1 MIVFDLFLSNVKYC
15 FVILYR
21 PPKLSTDSLSDAEH
35 FNRIITQLSH
45 LNKPV
50 FVVGDINCRNI
61 DWSYCV
67 KPSNNVEEIIF
78 NTFCNN
84 GYTQC
89 VTCSTRGDSL
99 LDIIC
104 TNEPVLLRNAY
115 TTPPIAGSDHDSVVF
130 IINVPDS
137 AIHSHTNNTNTSC
150 HKSVLWKQGD
160 YESMRQFLADIK
172 WSDILT
178 VNFTPDDLWS
188 AFCSI
193 LNDAIELYVPY
204 KLCSNASQ
212 RSHCRRYCPKSVRT
226 VRNKK
231 LAAWRLY
238 RKNKSNLN
246 LRERYN
252 KLCAQYKREIRNHE
266 IERERTLLETNNL
279 GDFYKYV
286 NGKLSCPSGV
296 GVLLDEHGQCV
307 VDDCERA
314 ELLNNYF
321 VSVCTTSANN
331 VINPDLSYLRDISQN
346 ISDSI
351 ENIAFDEFKLISACK
366 KIKTKCKTSVDPDGY
381 PTILLIELMS
391 VLCVP
396 LSLIFNSFVS
406 VGKLPTSWKS
416 AVVIPLY
423 KKGVSSDLRNYRP
436 ISKTSIFC
444 KLLERVVVN
453 DLTKYLVESNL
464 LNSNQHGF
472 RQRKSTVTNLL
483 ESLSYCI
490 SNLDKKLPT
499 TTIFFDFK
507 KAFDVVPHNIL
518 IQKLSAYGIKGNLLK
533 LIIDFLTN
541 RTQVTKI
548 GSAQS
553 NSAIIPSGVIQGS
566 CLGPLLFLIYIN
578 DLPSKIRYPSK
589 IKLFADDLKVFDSII
604 SKLNESNLQYNISET
619 ANWSEVNGLP
629 FSLEKCNLMHT
640 RTLRDSSYSPPT
652 YFLKNKIIQPNSTV
666 RDLGVILNNHAN
678 FNDHINNIVRK
689 ASARSSLIFKCF
701 LSRDLNNM
709 LKAFTVYVRPLVEY
723 CSPVWSPHCKKHIL
737 AIESVQRSFTK
748 RLPGLQNLTYLQR
761 LERLNLETLETRRL
775 KADLI
780 LMYKIIFRHVDTELA
795 DSFEF
800 STYTSTRGHPYKLVI
815 PKFKTDCYKYFFTCR
830 LIHIWNDLNVNF
842 SSLISFRNSLSK
854 NNLSK
859 YIVLSD
865 KDFK

>member
-1 MIVFDLFLSNVKYC
+1 MTYIQGGLPAEPQVRSAITDRCNAANQTRTNNGLRFYSCNARSINNKLPELHGILYSDAYDCIFITETWLSHETPNSILDPQNYYNVVRHDRITGKGGGVCAFITQRYKYIESNFHDNKMLLNNMIVFDLFLSNVKYC

-314 ELLNNYF
+314 ELLR
-321 VSVCTTSANN
+321 A
-331 VINPDLSYLRDISQN
+331 
-346 ISDSI
+346 
-351 ENIAFDEFKLISACK
+351 
-366 KIKTKCKTSVDPDGY
+366 
-381 PTILLIELMS
+381 
-391 VLCVP
+391 
-396 LSLIFNSFVS
+396 
-406 VGKLPTSWKS
+406 
-416 AVVIPLY
+416 
-423 KKGVSSDLRNYRP
+423 
-436 ISKTSIFC
+436 
-444 KLLERVVVN
+444 
-453 DLTKYLVESNL
+453 LT
-464 LNSNQHGF
+464 
-472 RQRKSTVTNLL
+472 
-483 ESLSYCI
+483 
-490 SNLDKKLPT
+490 
-499 TTIFFDFK
+499 
-507 KAFDVVPHNIL
+507 
-518 IQKLSAYGIKGNLLK
+518 
-533 LIIDFLTN
+533 
-541 RTQVTKI
+541 
-548 GSAQS
+548 
-553 NSAIIPSGVIQGS
+553 
-566 CLGPLLFLIYIN
+566 
-578 DLPSKIRYPSK
+578 
-589 IKLFADDLKVFDSII
+589 
-604 SKLNESNLQYNISET
+604 
-619 ANWSEVNGLP
+619 
-629 FSLEKCNLMHT
+629 M
-640 RTLRDSSYSPPT
+640 
-652 YFLKNKIIQPNSTV
+652 
-666 RDLGVILNNHAN
+666 
-678 FNDHINNIVRK
+678 
-689 ASARSSLIFKCF
+689 
-701 LSRDLNNM
+701 
-709 LKAFTVYVRPLVEY
+709 
-723 CSPVWSPHCKKHIL
+723 
-737 AIESVQRSFTK
+737 
-748 RLPGLQNLTYLQR
+748 
-761 LERLNLETLETRRL
+761 
-775 KADLI
+775 
-780 LMYKIIFRHVDTELA
+780 
-795 DSFEF
+795 
-800 STYTSTRGHPYKLVI
+800 
-815 PKFKTDCYKYFFTCR
+815 
-830 LIHIWNDLNVNF
+830 
-842 SSLISFRNSLSK
+842 
-854 NNLSK
+854 
-859 YIVLSD
+859 
-865 KDFK
+865 